1 MGVLLIFYA
10 LVEMFELELCSK
22 CLRRHVQKFMHI
34 YIRVL
39 SYGLKSLL
47 VDEIWMR
54 RHYMD
59 VLKEMNTDACDQ
71 CLFNGVLG

>member
-47 VDEIWMR
+47 VDEILDEKAFYGCAEGDEYR
-54 RHYMD
+54 
-59 VLKEMNTDACDQ
+59 
-71 CLFNGVLG
+71 CL